1 MSMELH
7 ESGEN
12 YLKAILILQE
22 RYGYVRSVDVAE
34 WLGVS
39 KPSVSNAVRSLSAGG
54 YLSIERK
61 KKIRLTESGR
71 KAAEKVY
78 ERHCFLTKGLIA
90 VGVDPKV
97 AEKDACKI
105 EHDLSE
111 ESYERLKAYLESYIS
126 SVFRNTGLSEGIE

>member
-1 MSMELH
+1 MNDLSSTKGAKKSMELH

-22 RYGYVRSVDVAE
+22 KYGYVRSTDVAE

-39 KPSVSNAVRSLSAGG
+39 KPSVSNAIRSLIEGG
-54 YLSIERK
+54 YLRLERSK
-61 KKIRLTESGR
+61 MIRLTEHGR
-71 KAAEKVY
+71 KAAEKIY
-78 ERHCFLTKGLIA
+78 ERHCFLTKGLISI
-90 VGVDPKV
+90 GVDPKV

-111 ESYERLKAYLESYIS
+111 ETFERLKSFLES
-126 SVFRNTGLSEGIE
+126 